1 MEDVK
6 RTRLSKTWCLT
17 QYPTASHAQLAGMS
31 TEAYENFVWDA
42 VSLDWDEQREFQ
54 SNMVEIL
61 DTADEVRIT
70 SGEETDL
77 TMDLSGNSTLNDYGE
92 ANLPGG
98 EVFTAPVRDGVD
110 GEVHFDLPL
119 YRYGREIEGS
129 GSGSRTERSSPTPP
143 NATRTC

>member
-61 DTADEVRIT
+61 DRRRGPDHIR
-70 SGEETDL
+70 
-77 TMDLSGNSTLNDYGE
+77 
-92 ANLPGG
+92 
-98 EVFTAPVRDGVD
+98 
-110 GEVHFDLPL
+110 
-119 YRYGREIEGS
+119 
-129 GSGSRTERSSPTPP
+129 
-143 NATRTC
+143 